1 MTPRHTKGGPLRWRA
16 ASNVKRVL
24 PATAGVLSIAL
35 ILALAPPLQSQ
46 DDEMERPE
54 VEKIEFSGV
63 ESVDEEELLEALATQ
78 ESSCRSVL
86 LYPICLVTDH
96 PWFVQR
102 RYLDQPEFE
111 RDLLRIR
118 VFYWRR
124 GYREAQVDTVVTP
137 DDEAVDIRFLVT
149 EGRPTLVSSVTVRQ
163 EGTQALPDET
173 IAELMQLRAGAPLD
187 LLALDSSLV
196 LLKEELFRLGHSDA
210 EVRTDTVILD
220 TTQYAAAVRITLTPR
235 WQSRVGRVD
244 VRGTQ
249 DVSETVVR
257 RSMEFDSG
265 DIFTRDGLLASQRSL
280 YESGLFRQALIS
292 VLEDPAMPDS
302 IKHVQVT
309 VREAP
314 LHEMQLSGGFN
325 TVDFFQVEPRY
336 TKYNFLG
343 GGRRLDVRLAM
354 GNLLA
359 PQLNG
364 IFPFH
369 DVTPGTLGPSEED
382 RFLRPT
388 WQVSTELS
396 QPWIFSPRNSMGLA
410 AFAHRRSSPGI
421 VVDRGFGGSATITR
435 RTAYRAPISLSYR
448 FEITEVEAGDVYFCQ
463 SFGVCERSTIE
474 ALRGRQRL
482 SPVSLSFF
490 TDRSNDLFFP
500 TDGYVARAD
509 AEHASSFTLSDFRYN
524 RISAELAHYF
534 AFRRGAIAVRVRGGW
549 VRNLASTAA
558 GVGAQQGEGEVI
570 LHPRKRFYAGGSQ
583 SVRGYGENQLGPRVL
598 TVSPNALMEP
608 RVLASGDTVA
618 GCSEADILDRT
629 CDPSGVPASAF
640 QPRATGG
647 TGLIEASVEYRFP
660 IWEEFIG
667 AVFLDGA
674 FVGEGAIRDI
684 TRGAGALTPGVGV
697 RYATAAGV
705 IRVDLGVR
713 PTLVERLPVIT
724 QTPVDSLG
732 RPQIIRLEQQFT
744 YDPLEGS
751 KSGLRQIV
759 NRLQLHLSIGQAF

>member
-1 MTPRHTKGGPLRWRA
+1 MTLRHSKVGPLRWWA
-16 ASNVKRVL
+16 ALVAFSLV
-24 PATAGVLSIAL
+24 
-35 ILALAPPLQSQ
+35 LALPLQAQ

-54 VEKIEFSGV
+54 VDEIEFTGV
-63 ESVDEEELLEALATQ
+63 ESVDEEELGEALATQ
-78 ESSCRSVL
+78 SSACRSVL

-102 RYLDQPEFE
+102 QYLDQPEFE

-124 GYREAQVDTVVTP
+124 GYRETQVDTSVIP
-137 DDEAVDIRFLVT
+137 DDGEVTVRFDIT

-163 EGTQALPDET
+163 DGERVVPDER
-173 IAELMQLRAGAPLD
+173 IAELMRIRAGRPLD
-187 LLALDSSLV
+187 LIALDSSLV
-196 LLKEELFRLGHSDA
+196 LLREELFRLGHADA
-210 EVRTDTVILD
+210 EVRTDTVIVNEA
-220 TTQYAAAVRITLTPR
+220 QYAAAVRIVMIPR
-235 WQSRVGRVD
+235 WQARVGRIT
-244 VRGTQ
+244 VRGAESV
-249 DVSETVVR
+249 DESVVL

-265 DIFTRDGLLASQRSL
+265 DIYTRDGLLASQRSL
-280 YESGLFRQALIS
+280 YESGLFRQAAIS
-292 VLEDPAMPDS
+292 VIEDPATPDS
-302 IKHVQVT
+302 VKNLQVT
-309 VREAP
+309 VSEAP
-314 LHEMQLSGGFN
+314 LREVQLSGGFN
-325 TVDFFQVEPRY
+325 TVDFIQVEPRF

-343 GGRRLDVRLAM
+343 GGRRLDLRVAV

-364 IFPFH
+364 MFPFH
-369 DVTPGTLGPSEED
+369 DVTPPALGSAEEH

-388 WQVSTELS
+388 WQLSADFS
-396 QPWIFSPRNSMGLA
+396 QPWFFSHRNSVGLA
-410 AFAHRRSSPGI
+410 AFAHRRSTPGI
-421 VVDRGFGGSATITR
+421 VIDRGFGASMTFTR
-435 RTAYRAPISLSYR
+435 RTSFRAPVSLSYR
-448 FEITEVEAGDVYFCQ
+448 LEITEVEAGDVYFCQ
-463 SFGVCERSTIE
+463 SFGVCELSTIE

-509 AEHASSFTLSDFRYN
+509 AEHASSYTLSDFRYN
-524 RISAELAHYF
+524 RISADMSRYF
-534 AFRRGAIAVRVRGGW
+534 AVGNGAIAVRLRGGW

-558 GVGAQQGEGEVI
+558 GVGARQAEGEVI

-598 TVSPNALMEP
+598 TVSPEALMAS

-618 GCSEADILDRT
+618 GCSSADILNQT
-629 CDPSGVPASAF
+629 CDPTGVPATAF

-647 TGLIEASVEYRFP
+647 TGLVEASVEYRFP
-660 IWEEFIG
+660 IWEELRG

-684 TRGAGALTPGVGV
+684 VRGAGALTPGVGV
-697 RYATAAGV
+697 RYASPAGV
-705 IRVDLGVR
+705 IRVDLGIR

-724 QTPVDSLG
+724 QTSADSLG
-732 RPQIIRLEQQFT
+732 RPQIVRLEQQFT

-751 KSGLRQIV
+751 KSGLRQV
-759 NRLQLHLSIGQAF
+759 LNRLQLHLSIGQAF